1 MAYIVS
7 SGSDGVSDGGVHV
20 VSDAAQLLDPVGST
34 AAVPNQLI
42 GPIRTDK
49 SSLFIIHIQKC
60 CLWSNVQNMFD
71 SHNFSLCMNVS

>member
-49 SSLFIIHIQKC
+49 KVFVHYSYSEMLPLVKRTK
-60 CLWSNVQNMFD
+60 
-71 SHNFSLCMNVS
+71 